1 MQFQVQEV
9 NQVINDIQMLDS
21 NINKGQFKVSPKNKD
36 DFENGLKSGD
46 WTYFVKVLKNSA
58 ANESELPKLQ
68 RKDVIILKLWANFLG
83 DRSL

>member
-1 MQFQVQEV
+1 
-9 NQVINDIQMLDS
+9 MLDS

-58 ANESELPKLQ
+58 ANESEFPKL
-68 RKDVIILKLWANFLG
+68 
-83 DRSL
+83 